1 MHSHIEQHRCTN
13 FLLTCMDFR
22 FRTAIE
28 DWAKQNNYT
37 DDYDLISM
45 AGAQKSIVDE
55 DTRTGLMKQ
64 IKISTDLHQ
73 AKKIILMAHRDCGAY
88 GGSKAFASWEEELK
102 KYTTDLEQAEEI
114 IKHTFPDAD
123 VRKLVLN
130 FDPSGE
136 VSFIEI

>member
-1 MHSHIEQHRCTN
+1 MHSHIEHHHCTN

-37 DDYDLISM
+37 EDYDLISM
-45 AGAQKSIVDE
+45 AGAQKSINDE
-55 DTRTGLMKQ
+55 DTRAGLLKQ
-64 IKISTDLHQ
+64 IKISTELHNAQ
-73 AKKIILMAHRDCGAY
+73 KVIMIAHRDCGAY
-88 GGSKAFASWEEELK
+88 GGSKSFGSWEEELK
-102 KYTTDLEQAEEI
+102 KYTEELQKAEEI
-114 IKHTFPDAD
+114 VKANYPNVD